1 VRKSCYNGLVKGS
14 RAVLAGLACA
24 VAAFALPGRAQAAQ
38 CGLPDAK
45 PLWIEFS
52 DGSVGFRA
60 QVFRRPGLVLASNG
74 VSDEQ
79 WLRAGG
85 AQTIYWVMK
94 LERLAGTNVAPAD
107 PATVP
112 NAADVIYEQAVAAT
126 GCATPW
132 IALNELRGPTQPTPW
147 SQPVAQYRNDV
158 LLLLSRLA
166 QRGARPF
173 LLSPSNPNTAGD
185 AAAWWHTVAS
195 VSDVV
200 REVYF
205 PAPSIVAQGPLLG
218 SRALRVKLRTAVRS
232 LTGIGVP
239 ASRVGLMLGFQSG
252 GIYGRVG
259 LQPLASWLEFVKLN
273 ALAARQVAQELGPAT
288 IWSWGWGTFNTAGA
302 DPDKPAAACV
312 YLWTRDPSLCD
323 GPALG
328 GADFDT
334 SLTEGQILLRPGV
347 QCSVAGGSILTATLT
362 ATTRLAGSR
371 DAAFTALLE
380 RAVQRGAYPVP
391 GSAILAAERG
401 VVSRRFAGNRRNYLR
416 YLSARRVTLAQARGV
431 LADELRR
438 KTLGAATPAW
448 SVAQEN
454 TALQTATCLGDELP
468 TAGDVRLAAR
478 FAPLQLA
485 SA

>member
-1 VRKSCYNGLVKGS
+1 
-14 RAVLAGLACA
+14 
-24 VAAFALPGRAQAAQ
+24 
-38 CGLPDAK
+38 
-45 PLWIEFS
+45 
-52 DGSVGFRA
+52 
-60 QVFRRPGLVLASNG
+60 
-74 VSDEQ
+74 
-79 WLRAGG
+79 
-85 AQTIYWVMK
+85 
-94 LERLAGTNVAPAD
+94 
-107 PATVP
+107 
-112 NAADVIYEQAVAAT
+112 
-126 GCATPW
+126 
-132 IALNELRGPTQPTPW
+132 
-147 SQPVAQYRNDV
+147 
-158 LLLLSRLA
+158 
-166 QRGARPF
+166 
-173 LLSPSNPNTAGD
+173 
-185 AAAWWHTVAS
+185 
-195 VSDVV
+195 
-200 REVYF
+200 
-205 PAPSIVAQGPLLG
+205 
-218 SRALRVKLRTAVRS
+218 VKLRTAVRS
-232 LTGIGVP
+232 LTGIGIP

-288 IWSWGWGTFNTAGA
+288 IWSWGWGTFNPAGA

-323 GPALG
+323 GPAIG

-334 SLTEGQILLRPGV
+334 SLTAGQILLAPGV
-347 QCSVAGGSILTATLT
+347 QCSVAGGSILTSTLT

-371 DAAFTALLE
+371 GAAFTALLE

-391 GSAILAAERG
+391 ASAILAAERG
-401 VVSRRFAGNRRNYLR
+401 VVSRRFAGNRRDYLR

-438 KTLGAATPAW
+438 KKLGAGTPAW

-468 TAGDVRLAAR
+468 AAGDVRLAAR

>member
-1 VRKSCYNGLVKGS
+1 MGS
-14 RAVLAGLACA
+14 RRFRATLGIALCCLAAV
-24 VAAFALPGRAQAAQ
+24 VLPARAHAAQ
-38 CGLPDAK
+38 CGLPDSK

-60 QVFRRPGLVLASNG
+60 QIFRRPGLVLASNG

-94 LERLAGTNVAPAD
+94 LERLVGTNLAPAD
-107 PATVP
+107 PASVP
-112 NAADVIYEQAVAAT
+112 GAADVIFDQAAAAT

-132 IALNELRGPTQPTPW
+132 IALNELRGPTLPMPWTPENT
-147 SQPVAQYRNDV
+147 QYRANV
-158 LLLLSRLA
+158 LAFLGRLT

-185 AAAWWHTVAS
+185 AAAWWRQAAA

-205 PAPSIVAQGPLLG
+205 PAPAIVAQGPLLA

-232 LTGIGVP
+232 LTGIGIQS
-239 ASRVGLMLGFQSG
+239 SRVGLMLGFQSG

-273 ALAARQVAQELGPAT
+273 ALAARQVVAELGASSV
-288 IWSWGWGTFNTAGA
+288 WSWGWGTFNAAGN

-312 YLWTRDPSLCD
+312 YLWTRDPTLCD
-323 GPALG
+323 GP
-328 GADFDT
+328 GAAGPDFNA
-334 SLTEGQILLRPGV
+334 SLAEGQILLRPGV
-347 QCSVAGGSILTATLT
+347 QCSVAGSQILTATIDS
-362 ATTRLAGSR
+362 TTRLAGSR

-380 RAVQRGAYPVP
+380 RAVQRAAYPV
-391 GSAILAAERG
+391 AARELLAAER
-401 VVSRRFAGNRRNYLR
+401 VVVRKRFAGKRQRYLR
-416 YLSARRVTLAQARGV
+416 ALAARGVTLVQARGI

-438 KTLGAATPAW
+438 KRIADVAGW
-448 SVAQEN
+448 STAQE
-454 TALQTATCLGDELP
+454 TAALQSAICLGDELP
-468 TAGDVRLAAR
+468 AVGDVRLADRLPA
-478 FAPLQLA
+478 LEVV
-485 SA
+485 